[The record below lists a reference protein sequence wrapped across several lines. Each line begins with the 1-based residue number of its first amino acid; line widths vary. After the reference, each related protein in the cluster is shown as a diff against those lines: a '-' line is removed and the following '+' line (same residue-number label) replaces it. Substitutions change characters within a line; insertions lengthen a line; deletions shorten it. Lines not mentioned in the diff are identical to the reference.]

1 MSGRERTALSLSLL
15 QLAGAAVLVVVLRDV
30 GAWDPVILTLLTA
43 FALIG
48 DRLEVNTKVVT
59 VSGAFLAVGLAMVLL
74 GPVPAALVGAL
85 TIGADSARRRPA
97 AWRIAS
103 NLSTFTVFPL
113 LGGWLVHELAGKW
126 HVSQSDV
133 NFSLI
138 VIGVFVLANGLNFVQ
153 VAITHKIVDRI
164 SILKATTSF
173 YLPVLP
179 SQVAVGAL
187 AAAIIYAHAHGG
199 GVALGL
205 LVGVVVL
212 YQYLLRELLLSKE
225 RAEQLGARTKQLASL
240 QVGVLTAMLQTLSLR
255 DKMTARHCAAV
266 ARYAREIAR
275 EAGRSEEEQELVHT
289 AGLLHDIGK
298 FIFPDHILL
307 ANRKLDD
314 ADWEIVKKHPAQ
326 GARVVRQVD
335 GYGPIADI
343 ILAHHERIDGKGYPN
358 GLAGEEIPLL
368 SRMISI
374 ADTYDVMTA
383 RDSYREPVS
392 PAEAIE
398 ELIRVSDA
406 QLDAELVQV
415 FLRVLERKGVAF
427 HHADDADFET
437 ELDMERRVREFAE
450 PRSASAA

>member
-1 MSGRERTALSLSLL
+1 MGSRRTSLIVSVAELTAA
-15 QLAGAAVLVVVLRDV
+15 AGFSVLV
-30 GAWDPVILTLLTA
+30 WDIGTWDLTTLLVLVA

-48 DRLEVNTKVVT
+48 DRLEVDTKLVT
-59 VSGAFLAVGLAMVLL
+59 VSGAFLAVGLAMVLM
-74 GPVPAALVGAL
+74 GPVPAALIGVL
-85 TIGADSARRRPA
+85 TMLADGARRRPPVHSV
-97 AWRIAS
+97 AS
-103 NLSTFTVFPL
+103 NVATFTVFPL
-113 LGGWLVHELAGKW
+113 VGGWLVHALATRF
-126 HVSQSDV
+126 DV
-133 NFSLI
+133 QPVDLNFALV
-138 VIGVFVLANGLNFVQ
+138 VISVFVLANALNFFQ
-153 VAITHKIVDRI
+153 VAATHRI
-164 SILKATTSF
+164 ADGHSIWQATRSF
-173 YLPVLP
+173 YIPVLP
-179 SQVAVGAL
+179 SQVAVGGL
-187 AAAIIYAHAHGG
+187 AAAIIYAQAHGG

-212 YQYLLRELLLSKE
+212 YQYLLRELLLSKD

-275 EAGRSEEEQELVHT
+275 EAGCSETDQELVHT

-314 ADWEIVKKHPAQ
+314 DDWEIVKKHPAQ

-343 ILAHHERIDGKGYPN
+343 ILAHHERIDGKGYPR
-358 GLAGEEIPLL
+358 GLPGDEIPML

-392 PAEAIE
+392 PAEAIA
-398 ELIRVSDA
+398 ELERVSGS

-427 HHADDADFET
+427 QHADDADFEA
-437 ELDMERRVREFAE
+437 ELDMERRISEFAA
-450 PRSASAA
+450 PRPAITA